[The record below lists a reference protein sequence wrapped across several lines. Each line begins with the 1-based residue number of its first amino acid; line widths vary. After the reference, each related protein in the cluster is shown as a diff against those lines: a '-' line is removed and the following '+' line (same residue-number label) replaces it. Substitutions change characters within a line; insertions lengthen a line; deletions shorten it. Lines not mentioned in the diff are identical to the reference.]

1 MNRVYYNHILGLIIN
16 DLIDDKEKIVDDI
29 IETTSMFEY
38 HSENDNVDL
47 TKEDIYH
54 INECRQKMFVYHLLI
69 SDLEKLRKE
78 GK

>member
-1 MNRVYYNHILGLIIN
+1 MNRVYYRHILGLIID
-16 DLIDDKEKIVDDI
+16 DLIDKKEKIVDDI

-38 HSENDNVDL
+38 HSENDIVDL
-47 TKEDIYH
+47 TKEEIDY

-78 GK
+78 EK